1 MDQTMVRMDTPA
13 TRTNNLV
20 NESSIRIT
28 NTGCARWGFTV
39 ALCAT
44 AAGIKLPAFVVLK
57 APTGRIPPRAY
68 CALKIPANVRVTCSK
83 NGWMTSPLLAQWVT
97 RVWGPNRD
105 DVRRLLALDQAP
117 IHKTEAAQKAF
128 SEVDTD
134 VVLIPGGCTSI
145 LQPADVSWIKPFK
158 DHLRG
163 IWAKFMSV
171 GATTPKGNLKK
182 PSRQD
187 VITFVA
193 EAWATVSEE
202 TVYLSFKR
210 CGLSTALDG
219 SEDSDPRAWD
229 LPDAIRPLPEVGMGP
244 HLVEEAGHVQQKRPA
259 NHPTRNVIG
268 YDYAVRLNSYQQ
280 SWLTNIGIANGA
292 FHSSNASVSLHPQLM
307 QAVCPLPPLPF
318 FTKVNLRDAF
328 YHFGLAES
336 AHHLTSYPL
345 DGQYF
350 QYTVLPFGD
359 RQAPFFMQSLATPW
373 FGRLMPRGCGLGPTW
388 TIFFLHILILLFW

>member
-1 MDQTMVRMDTPA
+1 
-13 TRTNNLV
+13 
-20 NESSIRIT
+20 
-28 NTGCARWGFTV
+28 
-39 ALCAT
+39 
-44 AAGIKLPAFVVLK
+44 
-57 APTGRIPPRAY
+57 
-68 CALKIPANVRVTCSK
+68 
-83 NGWMTSPLLAQWVT
+83 MTSPLLAQWVT

-163 IWAKFMSV
+163 IWAKFMRV

-202 TVYLSFKR
+202 TVYHSFKR

-219 SEDSDPRAWD
+219 SEDGELNERLASAKQAAPAALEPEQREGMEDEAINILFDSDS
-229 LPDAIRPLPEVGMGP
+229 DA
-244 HLVEEAGHVQQKRPA
+244 
-259 NHPTRNVIG
+259 
-268 YDYAVRLNSYQQ
+268 S
-280 SWLTNIGIANGA
+280 
-292 FHSSNASVSLHPQLM
+292 F
-307 QAVCPLPPLPF
+307 
-318 FTKVNLRDAF
+318 
-328 YHFGLAES
+328 
-336 AHHLTSYPL
+336 
-345 DGQYF
+345 DGF
-350 QYTVLPFGD
+350 D
-359 RQAPFFMQSLATPW
+359 EDDE
-373 FGRLMPRGCGLGPTW
+373 
-388 TIFFLHILILLFW
+388 